1 MSKAKSLIAGLA
13 LALSIAGPAGA
24 LQSRSTVQGFV
35 TDDSGAAAPGVNVEL
50 RDLERGQSPYRRPRG
65 TPTAARSIPFSIRCY
80 SGSASADRA
89 FGWFS
94 PGAGCLPT
102 LPRVLPGSGCGEP
115 GEHSVPAAG
124 RRHRQPAGCPEQAV
138 NTSSRRRIRYGSFIA
153 GQARKFSPDGGVPR
167 SPRGAFDNERVA
179 SAGMTLTFP

>member
-13 LALSIAGPAGA
+13 LALSITGPAGA

-89 FGWFS
+89 FGWFPRARGVS
-94 PGAGCLPT
+94 RLFREFFPAPGAGSPVST
-102 LPRVLPGSGCGEP
+102 PFPP
-115 GEHSVPAAG
+115 
-124 RRHRQPAGCPEQAV
+124 
-138 NTSSRRRIRYGSFIA
+138 
-153 GQARKFSPDGGVPR
+153 PDGGTVSR
-167 SPRGAFDNERVA
+167 RGAPNRR
-179 SAGMTLTFP
+179 